1 MIPVDWQFL
10 GSLSFDFGSNREAF
24 IPFTFTD
31 RFVGI
36 KATINQLNAKQTWIR
51 AGYLTQVIP
60 STNIGQN
67 TTTVSKLVRF
77 EPQIIEFLDIDSYQ
91 LKFRPVPWIVSINLE
106 FYAPALAIAFPES
119 ELAELV
125 EAEINKA
132 SGIDGAISAAI
143 RRNLLDTNTKIDTL
157 KDAVESTDLLIIGD

>member
-24 IPFTFTD
+24 IPFTFTE
-31 RFVGI
+31 RFVGVR
-36 KATINQLNAKQTWIR
+36 ATINQLNAKQTWIK

-67 TTTVSKLVRF
+67 TTTVSRLIRF
-77 EPQIIEFLDIDSYQ
+77 EPQIVEFPDANSYQ

-106 FYAPALAIAFPES
+106 FFAGLVGLPNSDLAQ
-119 ELAELV
+119 LV
-125 EAEINKA
+125 EDEINQA
-132 SGIDGAISAAI
+132 TEEQGAISAAI
-143 RRNLLDTNTKIDTL
+143 KRYLLQTNAKIDTL
-157 KDAVESTDLLIIGD
+157 TDAVEATDLLIIGD